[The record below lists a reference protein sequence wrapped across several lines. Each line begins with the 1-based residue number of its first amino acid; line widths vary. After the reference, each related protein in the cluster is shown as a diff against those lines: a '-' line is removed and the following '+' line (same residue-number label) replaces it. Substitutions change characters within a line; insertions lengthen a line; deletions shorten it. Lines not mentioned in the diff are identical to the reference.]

1 MRKED
6 HFISKAMKHIM
17 LVVSFLMIS
26 SVAISQVTT
35 AGLNGRITA
44 SNGGSLPGATVIALH
59 TPSGTQYGTTTDVEG
74 FYRIPNMRIGGPY
87 TITVSYIGYKTVTL
101 TDVTLT
107 LGQTFGY
114 SAILTEETATIT
126 GVEVVSSRSDLF
138 DGNRTG
144 ASTNFNNQTITV
156 MPTISRSIND
166 YTRLTPQASG
176 NSNFAGRDSRYNN
189 ITIDGANFNNNFGL
203 NSKNLPGGD
212 AQPIS
217 LDAIEEISVNVA
229 PYDIRQSNFTGANVN
244 AVTRSGDNKF
254 RGSAYM
260 LFKNETFNGK
270 YIGED
275 RHDTLT
281 RTDNTSN
288 IYGARFGGPIIKD
301 KLFFFANGEYEK
313 ASYPGIQWRPSDPE
327 KGIEADPDK
336 YISRTTVQDL
346 ATMRDFLQS
355 TYGYDAGN
363 YTDFGNFESK
373 NYKLLGR
380 LDWNISKNHKF
391 TLRYNYVESTNDQET
406 NATSAPGTR
415 SAFGRIG
422 EKSMTFENGNYSFLN
437 TVSSIAGELNSTFGN
452 KAANK
457 FLVTYTKIR
466 DTRDSDSDIFP
477 YVDIYED
484 GDPYMSFGYELFT
497 FENDVKNNV
506 LTFTN
511 NFNYFLGQHTLTIGA
526 SYDYL
531 YFGNSYKRYGTSYYR
546 YASMDDF
553 MTGALPT
560 TYGYTYP
567 YEGAGDGYAEL
578 NFGFGSIYAQDE
590 YQVTNDFKL
599 TGGVRLEMP
608 FYLDDLIQNSAVS
621 DSLVFNDLDGNP
633 ESLNV
638 GSWPDPQLLVSPR
651 LGFNWDVKGDRTL
664 QLRGGTGIFTGR
676 LPFVWFTNQ
685 PTNSG
690 VLQNTVE
697 VTKAADIEAYELYF
711 DPNPT
716 AHLDN
721 FSKTPGDK
729 APGTIA
735 KVADDF
741 KMPQVWRTNIATDI
755 KLPFYNMIFT
765 FEALYTKDI
774 NALIQ
779 RNANQTLSDTTFQ
792 GVDNRPMFLSATRR
806 VNGSISSAMVLDNAE
821 GGSAT
826 MLTFQF
832 SRPFAQGFFGTVA
845 YTYAMGK
852 DLSSNPG
859 SAAFS
864 AWQSNPT
871 VRHQNDPGLSFSQF
885 TVPHR
890 IVGALSYHKE
900 YINHL
905 GTTVSLFYEGANQGR
920 ISYIYSNDMN
930 GDGNSAD
937 LMYIP
942 ANDDEINF
950 VDIMGKDG
958 DGNSIVLNTADEQR
972 DAFWAF
978 VEQDKYLSDNKGG
991 YAERYA
997 ALLPWRNRFD
1007 LRILQDI
1014 FTDFGR
1020 DNRHTLQI
1028 SLDVLNIGNLLNS
1041 NWGLNQKQI
1050 LGSYDM
1056 TLLKYA
1062 GNNSDGE
1069 PTYTLNKAGKNFPT
1083 SSFNNILNTSST
1095 WGAQIG
1101 LRYSF

>member
-6 HFISKAMKHIM
+6 HFISKAIKHLM

-44 SNGGSLPGATVIALH
+44 SSGGSLPGATVIALH

-87 TITVSYIGYKTVTL
+87 TITVSYVGYKTVTL
-101 TDVTLT
+101 TDVTLN

-114 SAILTEETATIT
+114 STILTEETATIT

-144 ASTNFNNQTITV
+144 ASTNFNNQTISV

-176 NSNFAGRDSRYNN
+176 SNSFAGRDGRYNN

-203 NSKNLPGGD
+203 SSKNLPGGD

-281 RTDNTSN
+281 LTDNTTN
-288 IYGARFGGPIIKD
+288 TYGARFGGPIIKD
-301 KLFFFANGEYEK
+301 KLFFFANAEYEK
-313 ASYPGIQWRPSDPE
+313 SSYPGIQWRPSDPE
-327 KGIEADPDK
+327 NGIEADPDK
-336 YISRTTVQDL
+336 YISRTTMQDL
-346 ATMRDFLQS
+346 ATMRDFLKS
-355 TYGYDAGN
+355 NYGYDAGN
-363 YTDFGNFESK
+363 YNDFGNFESK

-380 LDWNISKNHKF
+380 LDWNINKNNKF
-391 TLRYNYVESTNDQET
+391 TLRYNYVNSTNDQET

-422 EKSMTFENGNYSFLN
+422 EKSMTFENGNYGFLN
-437 TVSSIAGELNSTFGN
+437 TVSSIAGELNTIIGN

-457 FLVTYTKIR
+457 FLVTYTNIR
-466 DTRDSDSDIFP
+466 DTRDSKSDIFP

-497 FENDVKNNV
+497 FENDVKNDV
-506 LTFTN
+506 LTLTN

-553 MTGALPT
+553 MNNALPT

-599 TGGVRLEMP
+599 TGGIRLEMP
-608 FYLDDLIQNSAVS
+608 FYLDELIQNPAVT
-621 DSLVFNDLDGNP
+621 DSLVFNDLDGKP
-633 ESLNV
+633 ETLDV
-638 GSWPDPQLLVSPR
+638 GAWPDPQLLVSPR
-651 LGFNWDVKGDRTL
+651 LGFNWDIKGDRTI

-711 DPNPT
+711 DPNPA

-741 KMPQVWRTNIATDI
+741 KMPQIWRTNIATDI

-779 RNANQTLSDTTFQ
+779 RNANQTISDTTFQ
-792 GVDNRPMFLSATRR
+792 GVDNRPMFLSSTRR
-806 VNGSISSAMVLDNAE
+806 VNSSISSAMVLDNAE

-832 SRPFAQGFFGTVA
+832 SRPFAQGFFGTIA

-885 TVPHR
+885 AVPHR
-890 IVGALSYHKE
+890 IVGAISYHKE

-937 LMYIP
+937 LIYIP

-950 VDIMGKDG
+950 VDITGKDG
-958 DGNSIVLNTADEQR
+958 DGNTIVLNTAAEQR

-978 VEQDKYLSDNKGG
+978 VEQDEYMSENKGS

-997 ALLPWRNRFD
+997 ALMPWRNRFD
-1007 LRILQDI
+1007 MRILQDI

-1056 TLLKYA
+1056 TLLRYA
-1062 GNNSDGE
+1062 GTNSEGE
-1069 PTYTLNKAGKNFPT
+1069 PNYTLNKAGKNFPT
-1083 SSFNNILNTSST
+1083 SSFNNVLSTSST